1 MWWTI
6 RTWEESTEHSETS
19 SASTHLCELQ
29 GMNMLV
35 NILTVPRLLRRH
47 LDHSLPK
54 WLNDLQFLI
63 HRFQKKW
70 NPWSIVNNCDKLTHT
85 ATVFYV
91 IMSQFFW
98 KYSRF
103 HDDAATLL
111 ITALSMTLIDLWP
124 QFQGHYIFRHWI
136 SQKRHE
142 IAP

>member
-1 MWWTI
+1 MYAEITLDQAQ
-6 RTWEESTEHSETS
+6 RDEQSEPEEESTEHSETS

-70 NPWSIVNNCDKLTHT
+70 NP
-85 ATVFYV
+85 
-91 IMSQFFW
+91 
-98 KYSRF
+98 
-103 HDDAATLL
+103 
-111 ITALSMTLIDLWP
+111 
-124 QFQGHYIFRHWI
+124 
-136 SQKRHE
+136 
-142 IAP
+142 